1 MFKELRKQI
10 RLSEEA
16 EVSASTGQEVDLDEL
31 NEDEEEVVDTEDK
44 TLEEIVSLFEDEVLT
59 MDAEDAERLMTEDD
73 DEEETLEED
82 DKDRNINRGSR
93 LAVKAAKF
101 INKKEKSSKVKSVKH
116 NVREA
121 TTDEVERLSKK
132 RKITTYLMFGLGAK
146 FVEKNYNTND
156 KATVISVE
164 VEYENGKKDIVVF
177 AGLTNSKP
185 SEVKNKLESTLKDL
199 KAGKQIKEDEDVEG
213 TEDGARLDTL
223 EEAYNFLFEEDSEE
237 ETLEEDDKDR
247 NINRGSRLAVKAA
260 KFINKKEKS
269 SKVKSVKHN
278 VREATTD
285 EVERLSKKRKITTY
299 LMFGLGAK
307 FVEKNYNTNDK
318 ATVISVEVEYEN
330 GKKDIVVFAG
340 LTNSKPSEVKNK
352 LESTLKDLKAG
363 KQIKED
369 EDVEGTEDGARLDT
383 LEEAYN
389 FLFEE
394 DSEED
399 SEEDLDKE
407 LEEMISFLEGDD
419 EEADE
424 VEEKEEEAKE
434 KLAEALNALRALRKA
449 KRNRR

>member
-73 DEEETLEED
+73 DE
-82 DKDRNINRGSR
+82 
-93 LAVKAAKF
+93 
-101 INKKEKSSKVKSVKH
+101 
-116 NVREA
+116 
-121 TTDEVERLSKK
+121 
-132 RKITTYLMFGLGAK
+132 
-146 FVEKNYNTND
+146 
-156 KATVISVE
+156 
-164 VEYENGKKDIVVF
+164 
-177 AGLTNSKP
+177 
-185 SEVKNKLESTLKDL
+185 
-199 KAGKQIKEDEDVEG
+199 
-213 TEDGARLDTL
+213 
-223 EEAYNFLFEEDSEE
+223 EEDSEE

-394 DSEED
+394 DSEGD
-399 SEEDLDKE
+399 SEGDLDKE

-434 KLAEALNALRALRKA
+434 KLTEALNALRALRKA

>member
-73 DEEETLEED
+73 DDEEE
-82 DKDRNINRGSR
+82 
-93 LAVKAAKF
+93 
-101 INKKEKSSKVKSVKH
+101 
-116 NVREA
+116 
-121 TTDEVERLSKK
+121 
-132 RKITTYLMFGLGAK
+132 
-146 FVEKNYNTND
+146 
-156 KATVISVE
+156 
-164 VEYENGKKDIVVF
+164 
-177 AGLTNSKP
+177 
-185 SEVKNKLESTLKDL
+185 
-199 KAGKQIKEDEDVEG
+199 
-213 TEDGARLDTL
+213 
-223 EEAYNFLFEEDSEE
+223 SEE

-369 EDVEGTEDGARLDT
+369 EDVEDTEGGAKLDT

-394 DSEED
+394 DSEEED

-419 EEADE
+419 EEEDE

-434 KLAEALNALRALRKA
+434 KLTEALNALRALRKA

>member
-31 NEDEEEVVDTEDK
+31 NEDEEEVVDAEDK

-59 MDAEDAERLMTEDD
+59 MDAEDAEHLMTEDD
-73 DEEETLEED
+73 DEDEE
-82 DKDRNINRGSR
+82 
-93 LAVKAAKF
+93 
-101 INKKEKSSKVKSVKH
+101 
-116 NVREA
+116 
-121 TTDEVERLSKK
+121 
-132 RKITTYLMFGLGAK
+132 
-146 FVEKNYNTND
+146 
-156 KATVISVE
+156 
-164 VEYENGKKDIVVF
+164 
-177 AGLTNSKP
+177 
-185 SEVKNKLESTLKDL
+185 
-199 KAGKQIKEDEDVEG
+199 
-213 TEDGARLDTL
+213 
-223 EEAYNFLFEEDSEE
+223 SEE

-369 EDVEGTEDGARLDT
+369 EDVEDTEGGAKLDT

-394 DSEED
+394 DSEEED

-434 KLAEALNALRALRKA
+434 KLAEALNAIRALRKA

>member
-73 DEEETLEED
+73 DE
-82 DKDRNINRGSR
+82 
-93 LAVKAAKF
+93 
-101 INKKEKSSKVKSVKH
+101 
-116 NVREA
+116 
-121 TTDEVERLSKK
+121 
-132 RKITTYLMFGLGAK
+132 
-146 FVEKNYNTND
+146 
-156 KATVISVE
+156 
-164 VEYENGKKDIVVF
+164 
-177 AGLTNSKP
+177 
-185 SEVKNKLESTLKDL
+185 
-199 KAGKQIKEDEDVEG
+199 
-213 TEDGARLDTL
+213 
-223 EEAYNFLFEEDSEE
+223 EEDSEE

-434 KLAEALNALRALRKA
+434 KLTEALNALRALRKA

>member
-16 EVSASTGQEVDLDEL
+16 EVSASTGKEVDLDEL

-59 MDAEDAERLMTEDD
+59 MDAEDTERLMTEDD
-73 DEEETLEED
+73 DEEEDSEEETLEED

-93 LAVKAAKF
+93 LAFKAAKF

-146 FVEKNYNTND
+146 F
-156 KATVISVE
+156 I
-164 VEYENGKKDIVVF
+164 
-177 AGLTNSKP
+177 
-185 SEVKNKLESTLKDL
+185 
-199 KAGKQIKEDEDVEG
+199 
-213 TEDGARLDTL
+213 
-223 EEAYNFLFEEDSEE
+223 
-237 ETLEEDDKDR
+237 
-247 NINRGSRLAVKAA
+247 
-260 KFINKKEKS
+260 
-269 SKVKSVKHN
+269 
-278 VREATTD
+278 
-285 EVERLSKKRKITTY
+285 
-299 LMFGLGAK
+299 
-307 FVEKNYNTNDK
+307 EKNYNTNDK

-399 SEEDLDKE
+399 LDK
-407 LEEMISFLEGDD
+407 
-419 EEADE
+419 E

-434 KLAEALNALRALRKA
+434 KLTEALNALRALRKA

>member
-73 DEEETLEED
+73 DEEE
-82 DKDRNINRGSR
+82 
-93 LAVKAAKF
+93 
-101 INKKEKSSKVKSVKH
+101 
-116 NVREA
+116 
-121 TTDEVERLSKK
+121 
-132 RKITTYLMFGLGAK
+132 
-146 FVEKNYNTND
+146 
-156 KATVISVE
+156 
-164 VEYENGKKDIVVF
+164 
-177 AGLTNSKP
+177 
-185 SEVKNKLESTLKDL
+185 
-199 KAGKQIKEDEDVEG
+199 
-213 TEDGARLDTL
+213 
-223 EEAYNFLFEEDSEE
+223 DSEE

-299 LMFGLGAK
+299 LMFGFGAK

-419 EEADE
+419 EEDDE

-434 KLAEALNALRALRKA
+434 KLTEALNALRALRKA

>member
-73 DEEETLEED
+73 DEEEEDSEEETLEED
-82 DKDRNINRGSR
+82 DKDRNINRGTR

-132 RKITTYLMFGLGAK
+132 RKITTYLMFGLGVK
-146 FVEKNYNTND
+146 YVEKNYNTND

-213 TEDGARLDTL
+213 NEEGAKLDTL
-223 EEAYNFLFEEDSEE
+223 EEAYS
-237 ETLEEDDKDR
+237 
-247 NINRGSRLAVKAA
+247 
-260 KFINKKEKS
+260 
-269 SKVKSVKHN
+269 
-278 VREATTD
+278 
-285 EVERLSKKRKITTY
+285 
-299 LMFGLGAK
+299 
-307 FVEKNYNTNDK
+307 
-318 ATVISVEVEYEN
+318 
-330 GKKDIVVFAG
+330 
-340 LTNSKPSEVKNK
+340 
-352 LESTLKDLKAG
+352 
-363 KQIKED
+363 
-369 EDVEGTEDGARLDT
+369 
-383 LEEAYN
+383 

-419 EEADE
+419 EEVDE

-434 KLAEALNALRALRKA
+434 KLTEALNALRALRKA

>member
-73 DEEETLEED
+73 DEEE
-82 DKDRNINRGSR
+82 
-93 LAVKAAKF
+93 
-101 INKKEKSSKVKSVKH
+101 
-116 NVREA
+116 
-121 TTDEVERLSKK
+121 
-132 RKITTYLMFGLGAK
+132 
-146 FVEKNYNTND
+146 
-156 KATVISVE
+156 
-164 VEYENGKKDIVVF
+164 
-177 AGLTNSKP
+177 
-185 SEVKNKLESTLKDL
+185 
-199 KAGKQIKEDEDVEG
+199 
-213 TEDGARLDTL
+213 
-223 EEAYNFLFEEDSEE
+223 DSEE

-299 LMFGLGAK
+299 LMFGLGSK
-307 FVEKNYNTNDK
+307 FFEKNYDTNDK
-318 ATVISVEVEYEN
+318 TTVISVEVEYEN

-434 KLAEALNALRALRKA
+434 KLTEALNALRALRKA

>member
-73 DEEETLEED
+73 DDEEE
-82 DKDRNINRGSR
+82 
-93 LAVKAAKF
+93 
-101 INKKEKSSKVKSVKH
+101 
-116 NVREA
+116 
-121 TTDEVERLSKK
+121 
-132 RKITTYLMFGLGAK
+132 
-146 FVEKNYNTND
+146 
-156 KATVISVE
+156 
-164 VEYENGKKDIVVF
+164 
-177 AGLTNSKP
+177 
-185 SEVKNKLESTLKDL
+185 
-199 KAGKQIKEDEDVEG
+199 
-213 TEDGARLDTL
+213 
-223 EEAYNFLFEEDSEE
+223 SEE

-369 EDVEGTEDGARLDT
+369 EDVEDTEGGAKLDT

-394 DSEED
+394 DSEEED

-434 KLAEALNALRALRKA
+434 KLTEALNALRALRKA

>member
-73 DEEETLEED
+73 DE
-82 DKDRNINRGSR
+82 
-93 LAVKAAKF
+93 
-101 INKKEKSSKVKSVKH
+101 
-116 NVREA
+116 
-121 TTDEVERLSKK
+121 
-132 RKITTYLMFGLGAK
+132 
-146 FVEKNYNTND
+146 
-156 KATVISVE
+156 
-164 VEYENGKKDIVVF
+164 
-177 AGLTNSKP
+177 
-185 SEVKNKLESTLKDL
+185 
-199 KAGKQIKEDEDVEG
+199 
-213 TEDGARLDTL
+213 
-223 EEAYNFLFEEDSEE
+223 EEDSEE

-383 LEEAYN
+383 LEEAYS

-434 KLAEALNALRALRKA
+434 KLTEALNALRALRKA

>member
-132 RKITTYLMFGLGAK
+132 RKITAYLMFGLGAK

-185 SEVKNKLESTLKDL
+185 SE
-199 KAGKQIKEDEDVEG
+199 I
-213 TEDGARLDTL
+213 
-223 EEAYNFLFEEDSEE
+223 
-237 ETLEEDDKDR
+237 
-247 NINRGSRLAVKAA
+247 
-260 KFINKKEKS
+260 
-269 SKVKSVKHN
+269 
-278 VREATTD
+278 
-285 EVERLSKKRKITTY
+285 
-299 LMFGLGAK
+299 
-307 FVEKNYNTNDK
+307 
-318 ATVISVEVEYEN
+318 
-330 GKKDIVVFAG
+330 
-340 LTNSKPSEVKNK
+340 KNK

-399 SEEDLDKE
+399 SEED
-407 LEEMISFLEGDD
+407 DD
-419 EEADE
+419 EEE
-424 VEEKEEEAKE
+424 TLEEEAKE

>member
-73 DEEETLEED
+73 DE
-82 DKDRNINRGSR
+82 
-93 LAVKAAKF
+93 
-101 INKKEKSSKVKSVKH
+101 
-116 NVREA
+116 
-121 TTDEVERLSKK
+121 
-132 RKITTYLMFGLGAK
+132 
-146 FVEKNYNTND
+146 
-156 KATVISVE
+156 
-164 VEYENGKKDIVVF
+164 
-177 AGLTNSKP
+177 
-185 SEVKNKLESTLKDL
+185 
-199 KAGKQIKEDEDVEG
+199 
-213 TEDGARLDTL
+213 
-223 EEAYNFLFEEDSEE
+223 EEDSEE

-419 EEADE
+419 EEVDE
-424 VEEKEEEAKE
+424 IEEKEEEAKE
-434 KLAEALNALRALRKA
+434 KLAEALNAMRALKKA

>member
-73 DEEETLEED
+73 DDEEESEEETLEED

-116 NVREA
+116 NVREV

-132 RKITTYLMFGLGAK
+132 RKITTYLMFGLEAK

-199 KAGKQIKEDEDVEG
+199 KAGKQIKEDEDVED
-213 TEDGARLDTL
+213 TEGGAKLDTL
-223 EEAYNFLFEEDSEE
+223 EEAYNFLFEEDSE
-237 ETLEEDDKDR
+237 
-247 NINRGSRLAVKAA
+247 
-260 KFINKKEKS
+260 
-269 SKVKSVKHN
+269 
-278 VREATTD
+278 
-285 EVERLSKKRKITTY
+285 
-299 LMFGLGAK
+299 
-307 FVEKNYNTNDK
+307 
-318 ATVISVEVEYEN
+318 
-330 GKKDIVVFAG
+330 
-340 LTNSKPSEVKNK
+340 
-352 LESTLKDLKAG
+352 
-363 KQIKED
+363 
-369 EDVEGTEDGARLDT
+369 
-383 LEEAYN
+383 
-389 FLFEE
+389 
-394 DSEED
+394 EED

-434 KLAEALNALRALRKA
+434 KLTEALNALRALRKA

>member
-31 NEDEEEVVDTEDK
+31 NEEEVVDTEDK

-73 DEEETLEED
+73 DE
-82 DKDRNINRGSR
+82 
-93 LAVKAAKF
+93 
-101 INKKEKSSKVKSVKH
+101 
-116 NVREA
+116 
-121 TTDEVERLSKK
+121 
-132 RKITTYLMFGLGAK
+132 
-146 FVEKNYNTND
+146 
-156 KATVISVE
+156 
-164 VEYENGKKDIVVF
+164 
-177 AGLTNSKP
+177 
-185 SEVKNKLESTLKDL
+185 
-199 KAGKQIKEDEDVEG
+199 
-213 TEDGARLDTL
+213 
-223 EEAYNFLFEEDSEE
+223 EEDSEE

-369 EDVEGTEDGARLDT
+369 EDVEGTEDGAKLDT

-434 KLAEALNALRALRKA
+434 KLAEALNAIRALKKA

>member
-73 DEEETLEED
+73 DE
-82 DKDRNINRGSR
+82 
-93 LAVKAAKF
+93 
-101 INKKEKSSKVKSVKH
+101 
-116 NVREA
+116 
-121 TTDEVERLSKK
+121 
-132 RKITTYLMFGLGAK
+132 
-146 FVEKNYNTND
+146 
-156 KATVISVE
+156 
-164 VEYENGKKDIVVF
+164 
-177 AGLTNSKP
+177 
-185 SEVKNKLESTLKDL
+185 
-199 KAGKQIKEDEDVEG
+199 
-213 TEDGARLDTL
+213 
-223 EEAYNFLFEEDSEE
+223 EEDSEE

-419 EEADE
+419 EEADG

-434 KLAEALNALRALRKA
+434 KLTEALNALRALRKA

>member
-73 DEEETLEED
+73 DDEEESEEETLEED

-116 NVREA
+116 NVREV

-132 RKITTYLMFGLGAK
+132 RKITTYLMFGLEAK

-199 KAGKQIKEDEDVEG
+199 KAGKQIKEDEDVED
-213 TEDGARLDTL
+213 TEGGAKLDTL

-237 ETLEEDDKDR
+237 ED
-247 NINRGSRLAVKAA
+247 
-260 KFINKKEKS
+260 
-269 SKVKSVKHN
+269 
-278 VREATTD
+278 
-285 EVERLSKKRKITTY
+285 
-299 LMFGLGAK
+299 
-307 FVEKNYNTNDK
+307 
-318 ATVISVEVEYEN
+318 
-330 GKKDIVVFAG
+330 
-340 LTNSKPSEVKNK
+340 SE
-352 LESTLKDLKAG
+352 
-363 KQIKED
+363 
-369 EDVEGTEDGARLDT
+369 
-383 LEEAYN
+383 
-389 FLFEE
+389 
-394 DSEED
+394 EED

-434 KLAEALNALRALRKA
+434 KLTEALNALRALRKA

>member
-73 DEEETLEED
+73 DEEEEDSEEETLEED
-82 DKDRNINRGSR
+82 DEDRNINRGTR
-93 LAVKAAKF
+93 FAVKAAKF

-132 RKITTYLMFGLGAK
+132 RKITTYLMFRLGKK

-177 AGLTNSKP
+177 AGITNSKP

-213 TEDGARLDTL
+213 NEEGAKLDTL
-223 EEAYNFLFEEDSEE
+223 EEAYS
-237 ETLEEDDKDR
+237 
-247 NINRGSRLAVKAA
+247 
-260 KFINKKEKS
+260 
-269 SKVKSVKHN
+269 
-278 VREATTD
+278 
-285 EVERLSKKRKITTY
+285 
-299 LMFGLGAK
+299 
-307 FVEKNYNTNDK
+307 
-318 ATVISVEVEYEN
+318 
-330 GKKDIVVFAG
+330 
-340 LTNSKPSEVKNK
+340 
-352 LESTLKDLKAG
+352 
-363 KQIKED
+363 
-369 EDVEGTEDGARLDT
+369 
-383 LEEAYN
+383 

-434 KLAEALNALRALRKA
+434 KLTEALNALRALRKA

>member
-73 DEEETLEED
+73 DDEEESEEETLEED

-116 NVREA
+116 NVREV

-199 KAGKQIKEDEDVEG
+199 KAGKQIKEDEDVED
-213 TEDGARLDTL
+213 TEGGAKLDTL
-223 EEAYNFLFEEDSEE
+223 EEAYNFLFEEDSE
-237 ETLEEDDKDR
+237 
-247 NINRGSRLAVKAA
+247 
-260 KFINKKEKS
+260 
-269 SKVKSVKHN
+269 
-278 VREATTD
+278 
-285 EVERLSKKRKITTY
+285 
-299 LMFGLGAK
+299 
-307 FVEKNYNTNDK
+307 
-318 ATVISVEVEYEN
+318 
-330 GKKDIVVFAG
+330 
-340 LTNSKPSEVKNK
+340 
-352 LESTLKDLKAG
+352 
-363 KQIKED
+363 
-369 EDVEGTEDGARLDT
+369 
-383 LEEAYN
+383 
-389 FLFEE
+389 
-394 DSEED
+394 EED

-434 KLAEALNALRALRKA
+434 KLTEALNALRALRKA

>member
-73 DEEETLEED
+73 DDEEE
-82 DKDRNINRGSR
+82 
-93 LAVKAAKF
+93 
-101 INKKEKSSKVKSVKH
+101 
-116 NVREA
+116 
-121 TTDEVERLSKK
+121 
-132 RKITTYLMFGLGAK
+132 
-146 FVEKNYNTND
+146 
-156 KATVISVE
+156 
-164 VEYENGKKDIVVF
+164 
-177 AGLTNSKP
+177 
-185 SEVKNKLESTLKDL
+185 
-199 KAGKQIKEDEDVEG
+199 
-213 TEDGARLDTL
+213 
-223 EEAYNFLFEEDSEE
+223 SEE

-369 EDVEGTEDGARLDT
+369 EDVEDTEGGAKLDT

-394 DSEED
+394 DSEEED

-434 KLAEALNALRALRKA
+434 KLAEALNAIRALKKA

>member
-73 DEEETLEED
+73 DEDEEE
-82 DKDRNINRGSR
+82 
-93 LAVKAAKF
+93 
-101 INKKEKSSKVKSVKH
+101 
-116 NVREA
+116 
-121 TTDEVERLSKK
+121 
-132 RKITTYLMFGLGAK
+132 
-146 FVEKNYNTND
+146 
-156 KATVISVE
+156 
-164 VEYENGKKDIVVF
+164 
-177 AGLTNSKP
+177 
-185 SEVKNKLESTLKDL
+185 
-199 KAGKQIKEDEDVEG
+199 
-213 TEDGARLDTL
+213 
-223 EEAYNFLFEEDSEE
+223 SEE

-299 LMFGLGAK
+299 LMFGFGTK

-369 EDVEGTEDGARLDT
+369 EDVEDTEGGAKLDT

-394 DSEED
+394 DSEEED
-399 SEEDLDKE
+399 PEEDLDKE

-419 EEADE
+419 EEEDE

-434 KLAEALNALRALRKA
+434 KLAEALNAMRALKKA
-449 KRNRR
+449 KRRNRR

>member
-73 DEEETLEED
+73 DE
-82 DKDRNINRGSR
+82 
-93 LAVKAAKF
+93 
-101 INKKEKSSKVKSVKH
+101 
-116 NVREA
+116 
-121 TTDEVERLSKK
+121 
-132 RKITTYLMFGLGAK
+132 
-146 FVEKNYNTND
+146 
-156 KATVISVE
+156 
-164 VEYENGKKDIVVF
+164 
-177 AGLTNSKP
+177 
-185 SEVKNKLESTLKDL
+185 
-199 KAGKQIKEDEDVEG
+199 
-213 TEDGARLDTL
+213 
-223 EEAYNFLFEEDSEE
+223 EEDSEE

-340 LTNSKPSEVKNK
+340 LTNSKHSEVKNK

-419 EEADE
+419 EEVDE
-424 VEEKEEEAKE
+424 IEEKEEEAKE
-434 KLAEALNALRALRKA
+434 KLAEALNAMRALKKA

>member
-73 DEEETLEED
+73 DE
-82 DKDRNINRGSR
+82 
-93 LAVKAAKF
+93 
-101 INKKEKSSKVKSVKH
+101 
-116 NVREA
+116 
-121 TTDEVERLSKK
+121 
-132 RKITTYLMFGLGAK
+132 
-146 FVEKNYNTND
+146 
-156 KATVISVE
+156 
-164 VEYENGKKDIVVF
+164 
-177 AGLTNSKP
+177 
-185 SEVKNKLESTLKDL
+185 
-199 KAGKQIKEDEDVEG
+199 
-213 TEDGARLDTL
+213 
-223 EEAYNFLFEEDSEE
+223 EEDSEE

-307 FVEKNYNTNDK
+307 FIEKNYNTNDK

-434 KLAEALNALRALRKA
+434 KLTEALNALRALRKA

>member
-73 DEEETLEED
+73 DEEE
-82 DKDRNINRGSR
+82 
-93 LAVKAAKF
+93 
-101 INKKEKSSKVKSVKH
+101 
-116 NVREA
+116 
-121 TTDEVERLSKK
+121 
-132 RKITTYLMFGLGAK
+132 
-146 FVEKNYNTND
+146 
-156 KATVISVE
+156 
-164 VEYENGKKDIVVF
+164 
-177 AGLTNSKP
+177 
-185 SEVKNKLESTLKDL
+185 
-199 KAGKQIKEDEDVEG
+199 
-213 TEDGARLDTL
+213 
-223 EEAYNFLFEEDSEE
+223 DSEE

-299 LMFGLGAK
+299 LMFGLGEK

>member
-237 ETLEEDDKDR
+237 
-247 NINRGSRLAVKAA
+247 
-260 KFINKKEKS
+260 
-269 SKVKSVKHN
+269 
-278 VREATTD
+278 
-285 EVERLSKKRKITTY
+285 
-299 LMFGLGAK
+299 
-307 FVEKNYNTNDK
+307 
-318 ATVISVEVEYEN
+318 
-330 GKKDIVVFAG
+330 
-340 LTNSKPSEVKNK
+340 
-352 LESTLKDLKAG
+352 
-363 KQIKED
+363 
-369 EDVEGTEDGARLDT
+369 
-383 LEEAYN
+383 
-389 FLFEE
+389 
-394 DSEED
+394 D